1 MPAQEGVHQPKV
13 LPPVV
18 RGQAGKKGKSPMI
31 NVQATKSFQLNSHG
45 ATKKISPTANDT
57 KEGHLRRLS

>member
-1 MPAQEGVHQPKV
+1 M
-13 LPPVV
+13 V